1 MKKVKRLTPYEVGQV
16 LGTNAETIR
25 AGLRTNRFPFGVA
38 IPPEGEKTKWKY
50 VILEN
55 KFLEFLEGKEIEVK

>member
-1 MKKVKRLTPYEVGQV
+1 MEKSKRLTPYEVGQV

-25 AGLRTNRFPFGVA
+25 AGLRTNRFSFGVA
-38 IPPEGEKTKWKY
+38 IPPEGKKTKWKY

-55 KFLEFLEGKEIEVK
+55 KFLEFLERK

>member
-1 MKKVKRLTPYEVGQV
+1 MEKVKRLTPYEVGQV

-25 AGLRTNRFPFGVA
+25 AGLRTNRFSFGVA

-55 KFLEFLEGKEIEVK
+55 KFLEFLEGKGIEVK